1 MRLGS
6 AIRFLFKA
14 EAGPTANPRARSRA
28 SLFLVA
34 TVASQALVFAA
45 TAAVADP
52 AGAAPAVALPA
63 AATGTITEFRPVGIS
78 QTATSDPLGITT
90 GPDGNLWFTDAGAS
104 TIATINPSGT
114 GLAEFNTNTGASSP
128 VAITKGPDNRLWFT
142 ELSGSV
148 NQVGRSTTTGSQ
160 NEFGID
166 KPSALPASIATG
178 PDSRMWFTN
187 FGNGTIGTIDPN
199 ASAGTVATTF
209 PITNP
214 ALMPDAIASGPNG
227 HLWFTEQ
234 GANGGKIG
242 EMTTAGVQVSDT
254 QAASGTGAGIAG
266 ITVGPDGNL
275 WFTEQSHGRIGKMT
289 PGHAVIEFPSLSGN
303 GAPTAITAGSDGALW
318 FIDQGNNAIG
328 RITTSGSV
336 TEFGVPT
343 PNAFSPNVQPTG
355 ITSGPDG
362 NIWFTE
368 QDTKAAVGR
377 IIVGTPGAGSVTAS
391 PSTVNFGS
399 QNVGTSGP
407 ATVVT
412 LTNGTAATVHVNSAA
427 TSGANAGDFPLSS
440 NSCPGANLGAGASC
454 RVSVAF
460 HPTAAGARS
469 ATLTFNDTAGS
480 QTVSLSGQATKPST
494 CDTGL
499 IAVLLRL
506 LGLLPPCS

>member
-1 MRLGS
+1 MRWGI
-6 AIRFLFKA
+6 ATRFPFKTRA
-14 EAGPTANPRARSRA
+14 RPTARHKTTSVSR
-28 SLFLVA
+28 LVLVA

-45 TAAVADP
+45 AAAP

-63 AATGTITEFRPVGIS
+63 AVTGTITEFRPAGIS

-104 TIATINPSGT
+104 TIATITPSGT
-114 GLAEFNTNTGASSP
+114 GLAEFKTNTGAASP
-128 VAITKGPDNRLWFT
+128 VAITTGPDGRLWFT

-148 NQVGRSTTTGSQ
+148 NQVARSTTTGTQ
-160 NEFGID
+160 NEFGIN
-166 KPSALPASIATG
+166 KPSALPTSIVTG
-178 PDSRMWFTN
+178 PDAHMWFTD

-199 ASAGTVATTF
+199 AAPGTVATTF

-254 QAASGTGAGIAG
+254 QAASSTGAGIAG

-275 WFTEQSHGRIGKMT
+275 WFTEQSHGRIGKVT
-289 PGHAVIEFPSLSGN
+289 PGHIVTEFPSLSGN

-336 TEFGVPT
+336 TEFPVPT

-368 QDTKAAVGR
+368 QDTKAAIGR
-377 IIVGTPGAGSVTAS
+377 IIVGSPAGAVTAS
-391 PSTVNFGS
+391 PSSVTFGN
-399 QNVGTSGP
+399 QNVGTSSP

-412 LTNGTAATVHVNSAA
+412 LKNGTTAIVHVNSTA
-427 TSGANAGDFPLSS
+427 TSGANAGDFQLSN
-440 NSCPGANLGAGASC
+440 NSCPGANLAAGSSC
-454 RVSVAF
+454 KVSVTF
-460 HPTAAGARS
+460 HPTASGARS
-469 ATLTFNDTAGS
+469 ATLTFNDTAGL
-480 QTVSLSGQATKPST
+480 QTVSLSGQAST
-494 CDTGL
+494 CDMSL

>member
-1 MRLGS
+1 MQLGLVS
-6 AIRFLFKA
+6 RFAFK
-14 EAGPTANPRARSRA
+14 PMSK
-28 SLFLVA
+28 LLVVA
-34 TVASQALVFAA
+34 TVASQTALFAV
-45 TAAVADP
+45 AAVP
-52 AGAAPAVALPA
+52 AGAAPA
-63 AATGTITEFRPVGIS
+63 AATGTITEFRPAGIS
-78 QTATSDPLGITT
+78 QTATSDPLGITS

-104 TIATINPSGT
+104 TIAKISPSGT
-114 GLAEFNTNTGASSP
+114 GLAEFKTNTGAASP
-128 VAITKGPDNRLWFT
+128 VAITKGPDNRVWFT

-148 NQVGRSTTTGSQ
+148 NQVGRSSTTGTQ
-160 NEFGID
+160 NEFGIN
-166 KPSALPASIATG
+166 KAGALPTSIVTG
-178 PDSRMWFTN
+178 PDGHMWFTD

-199 ASAGTVATTF
+199 AAPGAVATTF

-214 ALMPDAIASGPNG
+214 ALMPDAITSGPSG

-289 PGHAVIEFPSLSGN
+289 PGHAVTEFPSLSGN

-318 FIDQGNNAIG
+318 FVDQGNNAIG

-336 TEFGVPT
+336 TEFGVAT

-368 QDTKAAVGR
+368 QDTKAAIGR
-377 IIVGTPGAGSVTAS
+377 VIVGTTAPGSVTAS
-391 PSTVNFGS
+391 PSSVAFG
-399 QNVGTSGP
+399 NEKVGTSGP
-407 ATVVT
+407 AIPVT
-412 LTNGTAATVHVNSAA
+412 LNNGTTAPVRVNSVAV
-427 TSGANAGDFPLSS
+427 SGANAGDFQLSGD
-440 NSCPGANLGAGASC
+440 SCSGANVAGGSSC
-454 RVSVAF
+454 KVNVTF

-469 ATLTFNDTAGS
+469 ATLTFSDTAGS
-480 QTVSLSGQATKPST
+480 QTALLLGQGTGPSPST
-494 CDTGL
+494 CDMSL
-499 IAVLLRL
+499 LAILLRL
-506 LGLLPPCS
+506 LGLLPPCK